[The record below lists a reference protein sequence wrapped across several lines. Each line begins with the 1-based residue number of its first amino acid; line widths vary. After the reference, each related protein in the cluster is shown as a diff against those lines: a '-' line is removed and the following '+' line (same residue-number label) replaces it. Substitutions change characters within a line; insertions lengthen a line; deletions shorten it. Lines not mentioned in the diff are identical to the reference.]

1 MISKTFKLF
10 LLFFILYN
18 LLLLLFP
25 PKKVYFQN
33 TQQLNYVS
41 AEQFFFSSR
50 NRYDLI
56 ITGSSMS
63 QRLSLDSFPENS
75 YNLSFSGKSAFTGL
89 ELIKKKGDRPKIIL
103 IEMNILDLSIDDKFV
118 NNLSRP
124 LLYHLKKVFPALL
137 ESNQPFSILGSAC
150 IKMEYMIRNSGSKG
164 IPEKIDSFKNETRRG
179 NDTKFLIHKDLLS
192 TYSENVD
199 SLKVIKNIEIL
210 NDFIDYY
217 NSFNTKLVLF
227 YMPVNPDIFTSVRM
241 ESQKRL
247 LKRYLKDNH
256 VYWIPPDPMRQY
268 FPGDGEHLDA
278 KEAELFSKYL
288 LGQIEK
294 INKISFNE
302 MGKPFI
308 NFENP

>member
-1 MISKTFKLF
+1 
-10 LLFFILYN
+10 
-18 LLLLLFP
+18 
-25 PKKVYFQN
+25 
-33 TQQLNYVS
+33 
-41 AEQFFFSSR
+41 
-50 NRYDLI
+50 
-56 ITGSSMS
+56 MS